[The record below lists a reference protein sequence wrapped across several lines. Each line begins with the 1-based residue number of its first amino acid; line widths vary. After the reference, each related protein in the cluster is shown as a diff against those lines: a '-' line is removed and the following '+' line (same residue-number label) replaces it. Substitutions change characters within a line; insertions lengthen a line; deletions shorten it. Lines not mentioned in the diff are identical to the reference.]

1 MVMDKVESCVETN
14 VSSLLGMIIQ
24 KKKLNHSIMVKVC

>member
-1 MVMDKVESCVETN
+1 MDKVESCVETN

-24 KKKLNHSIMVKVC
+24 KKKIISFNNG